1 MAKILVSGGA
11 GFIGSNLVDKL
22 IELGHQVVVVDNL
35 FSGKKDYVNDQ
46 AVFYQIDI
54 CQAPELEEVFARE
67 KFDYVF
73 HLAAQIDVRKSV
85 EDMELDNRI
94 NVLGAL
100 NVLESSHRH
109 GVKKI
114 IFTSSGGAI
123 YGFPEEIPTPENYAT
138 NPVSPYGIN
147 KLVFEKY
154 LNYYHRVF
162 GQKYLNARLAN
173 VYGPRQYKGG
183 EAGVI
188 AIFINNA
195 VEGKTSYIYGDG
207 LQTRDFIYVDDVVR
221 ALVSKMDD
229 ETVGTFNIGTGKE
242 SSLLGIVSAIEEAL
256 GHKIDIEFQPAKL
269 GEERRSCLKTDLAK
283 KVLDWQA
290 QVELSDGIKRTI
302 AWSKDNLN

>member
-54 CQAPELEEVFARE
+54 CQASELEEVFARE

-242 SSLLGIVSAIEEAL
+242 SSLLEIVSAIEEAL

>member
-154 LNYYHRVF
+154 LNYYHQVF

-221 ALVSKMDD
+221 ALISKMDD

-242 SSLLGIVSAIEEAL
+242 SSLLEIVSAIEEAL

>member
-1 MAKILVSGGA
+1 
-11 GFIGSNLVDKL
+11 
-22 IELGHQVVVVDNL
+22 
-35 FSGKKDYVNDQ
+35 
-46 AVFYQIDI
+46 
-54 CQAPELEEVFARE
+54 
-67 KFDYVF
+67 
-73 HLAAQIDVRKSV
+73 
-85 EDMELDNRI
+85 
-94 NVLGAL
+94 
-100 NVLESSHRH
+100 
-109 GVKKI
+109 
-114 IFTSSGGAI
+114 
-123 YGFPEEIPTPENYAT
+123 
-138 NPVSPYGIN
+138 
-147 KLVFEKY
+147 
-154 LNYYHRVF
+154 
-162 GQKYLNARLAN
+162 
-173 VYGPRQYKGG
+173 
-183 EAGVI
+183 AGVI

-242 SSLLGIVSAIEEAL
+242 SSLLEIVLAIEEAL

>member
-242 SSLLGIVSAIEEAL
+242 SSLLEIVSAIEEAL